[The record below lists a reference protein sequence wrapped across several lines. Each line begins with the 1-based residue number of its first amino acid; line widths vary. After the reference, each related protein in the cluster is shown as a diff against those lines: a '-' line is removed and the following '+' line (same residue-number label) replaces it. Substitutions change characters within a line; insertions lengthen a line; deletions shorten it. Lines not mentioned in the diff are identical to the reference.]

1 MLLAFA
7 NQTAVVTG
15 GANGIGLAT
24 AQRLAQS
31 GAAVTIF
38 DLPREDPAAVAASF
52 GATGVALDVTDATAL
67 AAALERLA
75 RIDVVVINAGT
86 ARMAPLLATS
96 AADWDATLA
105 LNLTAA
111 FHTLK
116 LAAARMQ
123 AHGGAIV
130 LTASTN
136 SYDGERDL
144 TAYNASKAGLLGLVH
159 TAANELGPHRIR
171 VNAVCPGMIRTR
183 LAESMFRDE
192 PMARAY
198 FREVPLGR
206 GGTPEEVANAITFLA
221 SDAAAY
227 VTGATLLV
235 DGGQM
240 ASKFGPWNDE
250 IGVFDARTAEW
261 RRRSRPG

>member
-1 MLLAFA
+1 MLLSFTGK
-7 NQTAVVTG
+7 TAIVTG
-15 GANGIGLAT
+15 GANGIGLST
-24 AQRLAQS
+24 ARRLQTS

-38 DLPREDPAAVAASF
+38 DLPREEPATIAASF
-52 GATGVALDVTDATAL
+52 GGTGVALDVTDPAALGAAL
-67 AAALERLA
+67 ARLP
-75 RIDVVVINAGT
+75 RLDVVVINAGT
-86 ARMAPLLATS
+86 ARMAPLLSTS

-116 LAAARMQ
+116 LAADRMRST
-123 AHGGAIV
+123 GGAIV

-159 TAANELGPHRIR
+159 TAANELGPYGIR

-183 LAESMFRDE
+183 LAESMFQDE

-206 GGTPEEVANAITFLA
+206 GGSPDEVANAITFLA

-240 ASKFGPWNDE
+240 ASKYGPWNDDV
-250 IGVFDARTAEW
+250 GVFDAATATW
-261 RRRSRPG
+261 RRRE